1 MDFYH
6 SITTN
11 FPKKN
16 DTLMLKN
23 KHLENEKHILHT
35 FCHTVQKQSFFT
47 ILISL
52 SYNLIVP
59 LRGTK

>member
-1 MDFYH
+1 
-6 SITTN
+6 
-11 FPKKN
+11 
-16 DTLMLKN
+16 MLKN
-23 KHLENEKHILHT
+23 KHLEKEKRTLHT
-35 FCHTVQKQSFFT
+35 FWYSVQKRSFFT